1 MPWVKV
7 GDDAA
12 TFPALMSVMGQQGA
26 DERILNEVAGFLFR
40 LATLSGAH
48 LTDYVVDAGTC
59 FMIGGART
67 QELIRFCVT
76 AGLLEK
82 TTAFGGNAVRIIENE
97 DFINLRLKKDVEWG
111 RQRVKD
117 TRDVR
122 LIVPVRKRDGDQ
134 CRYCG
139 VVVQWRG
146 RSSNRTGTYDHRV
159 PGEGATVKTM
169 VVACLRCNSS
179 RQDNP
184 QWDDDNPLLPEPQE
198 PLYSAYTVEWLA
210 NNGVK
215 VEQNLG
221 VKKVPDVPFTSEG
234 SAQSQEAAQDSV
246 PKPTSVESGET
257 PAEPAEAPSKVDPTA
272 ADHSASGDPYDV
284 EPSRDR
290 ARADVTPVSGGEKAS
305 KMSKKRNKKSY
316 LSPNKM
322 NFVGSG
328 SGRDLSGKERKGQEG
343 SGQAGTAGRSGRKR
357 RRRRRTARD

>member
-12 TFPALMSVMGQQGA
+12 TFPALMSVMGQNGA

-59 FMIGGART
+59 FMIGGSRT
-67 QELIRFCVT
+67 QELIKFCVT

-97 DFINLRLKKDVEWG
+97 DFINLRLKKDVEWD

-117 TRDVR
+117 AREVR

-146 RSSNRTGTYDHRV
+146 RSSNRTGTYDHRM

-221 VKKVPDVPFTSEG
+221 VKVPDVSSASEG
-234 SAQSQEAAQDSV
+234 SAQSQEAAQESV
-246 PKPTSVESGET
+246 PTPTTVESGAK
-257 PAEPAEAPSKVDPTA
+257 PAEPAEEALQVDPTA
-272 ADHSASGDPYDV
+272 ADHSVSGDPCNV

-290 ARADVTPVSGGEKAS
+290 ARAEATPVSGREKAS

-316 LSPNKM
+316 SSPNKM
-322 NFVGSG
+322 SFVGSG
-328 SGRDLSGKERKGQEG
+328 SGRDLSGKEREGQEG
-343 SGQAGTAGRSGRKR
+343 SGVDGAARRSGR
-357 RRRRRTARD
+357 RRRRRKRTDHD